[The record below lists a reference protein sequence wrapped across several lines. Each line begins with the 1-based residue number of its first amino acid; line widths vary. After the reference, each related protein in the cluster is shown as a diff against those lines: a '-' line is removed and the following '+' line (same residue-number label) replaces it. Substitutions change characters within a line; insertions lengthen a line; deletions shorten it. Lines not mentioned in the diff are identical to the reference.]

1 VEATSSDSATVSFEV
16 SAEDDVDGAV
26 DVSCDY
32 NSGDTFSIGET
43 VVTCTAEDSA
53 GNRAEETFTITVEPP
68 REEEQQA
75 REEPP
80 ANNTEA

>member
-1 VEATSSDSATVSFEV
+1 
-16 SAEDDVDGAV
+16 
-26 DVSCDY
+26 
-32 NSGDTFSIGET
+32 